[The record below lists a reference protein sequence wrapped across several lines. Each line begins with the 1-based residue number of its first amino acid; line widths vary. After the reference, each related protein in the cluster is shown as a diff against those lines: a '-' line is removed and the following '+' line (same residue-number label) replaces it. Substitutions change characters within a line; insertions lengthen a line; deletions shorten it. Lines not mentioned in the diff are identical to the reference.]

1 MLVDDYSKLLKS
13 FYIDY
18 FMHVK
23 TSMREAYSELK
34 METQIT
40 LEKNSVDQNELRR
53 KMATGEMLNEGQ
65 EKATKEILDIINK
78 TNETKIIDIWILIKK
93 KKKDKKLNFI
103 TYIGYGEEA
112 VNEAKNI
119 LGDEAEIVRKNGTT
133 YIKNKKTHETIY
145 VYPLREV
152 VSPFENK
159 EK

>member
-1 MLVDDYSKLLKS
+1 MIIDDYKKLLKS

-18 FMHVK
+18 FMHVR
-23 TSMREAYSELK
+23 TSMREAFSELK

-53 KMATGEMLNEGQ
+53 KMATGETLSEEQ
-65 EKATKEILDIINK
+65 EKAMKEILNIVNK
-78 TNETKIIDIWILIKK
+78 TDETKMIDIWILVRKRKK
-93 KKKDKKLNFI
+93 VKKLNFI

-159 EK
+159 